1 MFNENTAYFLADFGV
16 DASSGSVTFKGILN
30 RPTDIIADGFMNSVS
45 YELTYATLD
54 AVVQIGAT
62 ITVDGA
68 SYKVRD
74 VRAIDDGTFSVAHL
88 SKN

>member
-16 DASSGSVTFKGILN
+16 DATNGSVTFKGILN
-30 RPTDIIADGFMNSVS
+30 RPTDIIADGFMHSIN

-62 ITVDGA
+62 VTVDGA

-74 VRAIDDGTFSVAHL
+74 VRAIDNGTFSVAHL